1 MMNSFEK
8 QYNEL
13 MLKQLVKDL
22 SAEFGSRFHNP
33 TMAEKVQKALFEE
46 TREEFYPV
54 ALEIIANECSII
66 VDYAKDLKELVAM
79 LLDDEWAGLY
89 KTEVDNLCKAMHLTF

>member
-22 SAEFGSRFHNP
+22 STEFGSRFHNP
-33 TMAEKVQKALFEE
+33 VMAEKLQKTLFEE
-46 TREEFYPV
+46 TREQFYPV
-54 ALEIIANECSII
+54 ALEIIANECSIV
-66 VDYAKDLKELVAM
+66 VDYAKDLKELVTM
-79 LLDDEWAGLY
+79 LLNDEWAGLY
-89 KTEVDNLCKAMHLTF
+89 KAEIDNLCKAMHLTF